1 MGRLDKAAVKRFY
14 DLKSKQKEIEK
25 ELSELRGEIL
35 TYCEA
40 EGLSQAEIGGYN
52 VKIVQQERR
61 EYDDEKLK
69 AALPDDELWR
79 LVSRADPSK
88 LAGLVKLNVLKE
100 EQLFGTYA
108 LKKIALVHVERE

>member
-1 MGRLDKAAVKRFY
+1 MDKAAVKRYY

-35 TYCEA
+35 AFCET
-40 EGLSQAEIGGYN
+40 EGLSQTELGGYK
-52 VKIVQQERR
+52 VKIVHQERR
-61 EYDDEKLK
+61 EYDDQKLQ

-88 LAGLVKLNVLKE
+88 ISGLVKLNVVKE
-100 EQLFGTYA
+100 EQLFGTYD
-108 LKKIALVHVERE
+108 LKKIALVQVERE

>member
-25 ELSELRGEIL
+25 ELLELRGQIL
-35 TYCEA
+35 AYCEV
-40 EGLSQAEIGGYN
+40 EGLSQAQIDGYN
-52 VKIVQQERR
+52 VKIVHQERR

-79 LVSRADPSK
+79 LVSRADAAK

>member
-1 MGRLDKAAVKRFY
+1 MDKAAVKRFY

-25 ELSELRGEIL
+25 ELSELRGQIL
-35 TYCEA
+35 TYCEI
-40 EGLSQAEIGGYN
+40 EGLSQADVGGYS

-79 LVSRADPSK
+79 LVSRADASK

-100 EQLFGTYA
+100 EQLFGTYS
-108 LKKIALVHVERE
+108 LKKIALVNVERE